1 MSLIRRR
8 PMVMSE
14 MRVHGG
20 TAQAMA
26 QQTPAVQQMLAPW
39 MNGGSVG
46 SSRPRRKRGAVRVKT
61 KRTKRR
67 ATKTAKRATGRKRA
81 RLVKGSAAAKRYM
94 ASIRRKRRK

>member
-8 PMVMSE
+8 PMVMSP
-14 MRVHGG
+14 MRIHGG
-20 TAQAMA
+20 TAQAMS
-26 QQTPAVQQMLAPW
+26 QQTPAVQSMLAPW

-46 SSRPRRKRGAVRVKT
+46 SSRPRRKRAAVRVKT
-61 KRTKRR
+61 KTTKRR
-67 ATKTAKRATGRKRA
+67 ATKSANGRKPA